1 MKRFLVF
8 ILTGF
13 FLIYSLSACS
23 SSVNI
28 TSEELISKLKSTYS
42 SMNSFHETSICI
54 TKDIDKNTES
64 KVETDTYYSKPNF
77 LKITSLGIKNKALIV
92 SDGSDLFVN
101 FNDSKDVNVR
111 PTAKKISMIYS
122 RLSASS
128 LYSADSVVN
137 EFFLMD
143 GRFPSDY
150 VIKSEV
156 EKKFKKCNGIN
167 CYVLNISF
175 ETGVKQSLLIDS
187 ERFLILE
194 NKIDVYSLLNSEK
207 LLFSSD
213 ETMNITEV
221 NPNVDKKIFAFDTKG
236 KNILKAGEMQK
247 KLLASVVLKDKKA
260 PEFKLPDIDSKEISL
275 SSDLKGKN
283 VFVIFWDPLY
293 KPAFDD
299 IRELGKIKKEFGDKI
314 EIVGI
319 SSDSNSSERKAVFKK
334 CNADFFNLYDAGAK
348 IADSYYVNVVPHTV
362 LISKDG
368 IVIAEMPGTQGREAF
383 LKALELAKK

>member
-13 FLIYSLSACS
+13 VLIYSLCGCF

-28 TSEELISKLKSTYS
+28 TSDELISKLKTAYS
-42 SMNSFHETSICI
+42 SMDSFHETSICI
-54 TKDIDKNTES
+54 TKDIEKDKES
-64 KVETDTYYSKPNF
+64 RVETDTYYSKPNY

-111 PTAKKISMIYS
+111 PTAKKISMIYA

-156 EKKFKKCNGIN
+156 EKSFKKCNDKN

-175 ETGVKQSLLIDS
+175 ETGVKQTLYIDS
-187 ERFLILE
+187 ENYFIWK
-194 NKIDVYSLLNSEK
+194 NKIDVYSLTDSSKLIASSE
-207 LLFSSD
+207 
-213 ETMNITEV
+213 ETMNLVES
-221 NPNVDKKIFAFDTKG
+221 NLKFDKKMFAFDTNG
-236 KNILKAGEMQK
+236 KNLLKAGEMQK
-247 KLLASVVLKDKKA
+247 KLLASTVLKGKKA
-260 PEFKLPDIDSKEISL
+260 PEFKLPATDSKEISL
-275 SSDLKGKN
+275 SSFNGKN

-293 KPAFDD
+293 KPSFED
-299 IRELGKIKKEFGDKI
+299 IRDLGKIKQELGDDI
-314 EIVGI
+314 EVIGI
-319 SSDSNSSERKAVFKK
+319 SSDVNSSERKAAFKN
-334 CNADFFNLYDAGAK
+334 CNADFFNLYDSGSK
-348 IADSYYVNVVPHTV
+348 VMDSYSVNVVPHTV

-383 LKALELAKK
+383 LKALELAKN

>member
-1 MKRFLVF
+1 MKRFFVF

-13 FLIYSLSACS
+13 CLIYSLCGCF

-54 TKDIDKNTES
+54 TKDIDKNKES
-64 KVETDTYYSKPNF
+64 RVETDTYFLKPNF
-77 LKITSLGIKNKALIV
+77 LKITSLGAKNKALIV

-111 PTAKKISMIYS
+111 QTAKKISMIYS

-128 LYSADSVVN
+128 MYSADSVVN

-150 VIKSEV
+150 AIKAEV
-156 EKKFKKCNGIN
+156 EKSFKKCNGIN

-175 ETGVKQSLLIDS
+175 ETGVKQTLLIDS

-213 ETMNITEV
+213 ETMNVTEV
-221 NPNVDKKIFAFDTKG
+221 NPNVDKKMFAFDTKG
-236 KNILKAGEMQK
+236 KNILKAGEMKK
-247 KLLASVVLKDKKA
+247 KLLSSAVLKGIKA
-260 PEFKLPDIDSKEISL
+260 PEFKLPNIDSKEISL
-275 SSDLKGKN
+275 SSLKGKN

-293 KPAFDD
+293 KPSFDD
-299 IRELGKIKKEFGDKI
+299 IRLLGKIKKELGDEI
-314 EIVGI
+314 EVIGI
-319 SSDSNSSERKAVFKK
+319 SSDSNSSERKAVFKT
-334 CNADFFNLYDAGAK
+334 CNADFFNLYDSNSK
-348 IADSYYVNVVPHTV
+348 VMDSYYVNVVPHTV

-368 IVIAEMPGTQGREAF
+368 IVLAEMPGTQTKEAF
-383 LKALELAKK
+383 LKAFELTKK